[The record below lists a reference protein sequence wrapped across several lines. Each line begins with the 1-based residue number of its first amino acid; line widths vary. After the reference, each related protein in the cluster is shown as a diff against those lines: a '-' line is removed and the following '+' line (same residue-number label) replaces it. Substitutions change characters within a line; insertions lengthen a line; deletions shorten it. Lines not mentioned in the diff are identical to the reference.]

1 MSMHVILAE
10 KTVSMTDLR
19 KNPAQYFI
27 NEPVAVLSNNKPA
40 GYMVSAT
47 VFEQLLKAA
56 EQLGVQTFRSRFRP
70 EETRLKEIAE
80 QGASLLDS
88 ASDQDLVFVE

>member
-10 KTVSMTDLR
+10 KSVSMTDLR

-27 NEPVAVLSNNKPA
+27 EEPVAVLSNNKPA
-40 GYMVSAT
+40 GYMVSAA

-56 EQLGVQTFRSRFRP
+56 EQRGVETVRARFRP
-70 EETRLKEIAE
+70 DESRLNEIAR
-80 QGASLLDS
+80 QGVALLES
-88 ASDQDLVFVE
+88 ASDEDLEFVE

>member
-10 KTVSMTDLR
+10 KSVSLTDLR

-27 NEPVAVLSNNKPA
+27 DEPVAVLSNNKPA
-40 GYMVSAT
+40 GYMVSAA

-56 EQLGVQTFRSRFRP
+56 EQQGVQTFRARFHP
-70 EETRLKEIAE
+70 EATRLKEIAE
-80 QGASLLDS
+80 QGASLLEKAADE
-88 ASDQDLVFVE
+88 DLEFVE